1 MSKEQFVNVNT
12 KGDKYDAAQVAR
24 EILATARG
32 EAYYG
37 NALYV
42 AMDMPCI
49 IAAPEQRHAIARYL
63 KGTQI
68 CTDHIRLSEAA
79 QIISSNS

>member
-1 MSKEQFVNVNT
+1 MSSGSSLNCS
-12 KGDKYDAAQVAR
+12 DKYDDAQIAR
-24 EILATARG
+24 EIRETAEG
-32 EAYYG
+32 NAYYG

-49 IAAPEQRHAIARYL
+49 IAKPEQRHAIARYL

-68 CTDHIRLSEAA
+68 CTDHIRLFEAA
-79 QIISSNS
+79 QIISKNGGER